1 LNSFEVHTCIFFLNK
16 YISISNLTLT
26 PEKNDEILEENH
38 FETPRNIK
46 MSAEPVTVTTVTDS
60 SIPKGP
66 YATKLESL
74 IKSTYEQLLTKAIEI
89 DKKFDV
95 VTKVTDLAKKID
107 AQYAISNKADELNK
121 KYAIKEKV
129 VSYTEKIISVA
140 QDINTKYH
148 VMEKVEPW
156 KNWVM
161 SY

>member
-1 LNSFEVHTCIFFLNK
+1 
-16 YISISNLTLT
+16 
-26 PEKNDEILEENH
+26 
-38 FETPRNIK
+38 
-46 MSAEPVTVTTVTDS
+46 MSSEPVTVTTVTDS
-60 SIPKGP
+60 SIPRGP

-74 IKSTYEQLLTKAIEI
+74 IKSTYDQLLTKAMEI

-95 VTKVTDLAKKID
+95 VSKVTDLAKKID

-129 VSYTEKIISVA
+129 VTYTEKIVAVA
-140 QDINTKYH
+140 QEINTKYH

-156 KNWVM
+156 KNWVL